1 MPGQGLSMD
10 PADVGA
16 GEAFNPRRHGFD
28 PDRGGWRRAF
38 PGIGEVVIRA
48 LTWEHA
54 HLPSY
59 DCSDGPMDA
68 LRFLVELQRQTW
80 GLPAEDL
87 VPANLLSVLVD
98 TGGSA
103 LVAYRADLG
112 FNADGWLGFAI
123 AAGARSGRL
132 VSHML
137 GVRDGLRGAGDLG
150 WHLKV
155 MQAHEALRAGH
166 TAATWTFDPMRGANA
181 RLNLEKL
188 GAHVELLTL
197 DKYGLL
203 PSSLYG
209 EDVPS
214 DRFTASWDLT
224 NPATSVR
231 IDAVR
236 AGSYRSPAVAEV
248 LAIPEVMPGSVAAIV
263 ASGAPRVRYQI
274 PGDIDRLA
282 RADPIGATVWR
293 REMRAVLSTLLTT
306 RRAAVAHDAVEGCP
320 VVTVDERPGDYLID
334 GFASDVD
341 ATGERVSFYLLTRR
355 GR

>member
-1 MPGQGLSMD
+1 MG
-10 PADVGA
+10 PALASA
-16 GEAFNPRRHGFD
+16 GDAFDPRRHGFD

-38 PGIGEVVIRA
+38 PAIGEVAIRA

-59 DCSDGPMDA
+59 DRSNGPLDA
-68 LRFLVELQRQTW
+68 LRFVVELQRQTW
-80 GLPAEDL
+80 GLPPEDL
-87 VPANLLSVLVD
+87 VPANLLSVLAD
-98 TGGSA
+98 TGGSV
-103 LVAYRADLG
+103 LVAYRAELG

-137 GVRDGLRGAGDLG
+137 GVRDNLRGAGDLG

-181 RLNLEKL
+181 RLNIEKL

-214 DRFTASWDLT
+214 DRLTASWDLT
-224 NPATSVR
+224 KPATSAR
-231 IDAVR
+231 IDTVR
-236 AGSYRSPAVAEV
+236 DGSYRSPTVAEV
-248 LAIPEVMPGSVAAIV
+248 RALPEVTPDSVAAIV

-274 PGDIDRLA
+274 PGDVDRLA
-282 RADPIGATVWR
+282 RTDPGRASAWR

-306 RRAAVAHDAVEGCP
+306 KRAVVAHDAVGGRP
-320 VVTVDERPGDYLID
+320 TVSVDERPGDYIIV

-355 GR
+355 